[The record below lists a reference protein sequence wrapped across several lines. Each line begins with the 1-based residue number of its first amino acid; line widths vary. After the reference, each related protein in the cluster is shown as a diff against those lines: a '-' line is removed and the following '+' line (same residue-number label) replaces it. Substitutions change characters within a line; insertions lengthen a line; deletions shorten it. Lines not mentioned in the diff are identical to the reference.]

1 MTMPDK
7 DSETTLSPEEMFEIW
22 GKPIS
27 CYTRQDAIEDG
38 VLVDTQVGDFQEV
51 TRQHLGACPCVMTP
65 GVFSLIEQA
74 VLHPKHGND
83 WAGVWHDILWMLA
96 VQRRPLTLGEPRRA
110 RVIITGTGR
119 RKIHELDAV
128 FDGEAVTVLLP
139 GED

>member
-1 MTMPDK
+1 MTDN
-7 DSETTLSPEEMFEIW
+7 STETIVSAEEMSEIF
-22 GKPIS
+22 GEPIS
-27 CYTRQDAIEDG
+27 CYTREEAIEDG
-38 VLVDTQVGDFQEV
+38 VLVDAQVGDFQEV
-51 TRQHLGACPCVMTP
+51 TRQHLGDCPCVMTP
-65 GVFSLIEQA
+65 EVFALIEQA

-96 VQRRPLTLGEPRRA
+96 VQRRPLPLGKRRRA

-119 RKIHELDAV
+119 RKIHQLDAV